1 MKAILSMLLAST
13 LLTGVVSAQ
22 VKQLPVD
29 RNKTVVKDQPAKMQ
43 PGIQPNAVRSADTA
57 VKQSPP
63 PAATTAQPPAAA
75 TPPPDYFLVSARV
88 RVATGGDNKELQS
101 GAGVRIFKLSY
112 TPGGASPGDFKAY
125 PGERLMFETRDE
137 PRREFKVNSTNEID
151 LKSIYSFNY
160 HPVDMMLG
168 YVEPYGFKA
177 VITYSPNFPLDAW
190 RINNVTIVFEI
201 KDRNGN
207 PHPYMGYRE
216 ILFSPNKL
224 MKAGDNT
231 LELFIDKNFMRQL

>member
-1 MKAILSMLLAST
+1 MKTFLSVLLAVT
-13 LLTGVVSAQ
+13 FLAGPVSAQ

-29 RNKTVVKDQPAKMQ
+29 RNKTVVKDQPVKMQ
-43 PGIQPNAVRSADTA
+43 PGVKTNTVKSADTV

-63 PAATTAQPPAAA
+63 AAATTTQPPAAA
-75 TPPPDYFLVSARV
+75 TPPAYYLVSARV
-88 RVATGGDNKELQS
+88 RVATGDDNKELQS
-101 GAGVRIFKLSY
+101 GAEVRIFKLSY

-125 PGERLMFETRDE
+125 PGQRLLFETRDE

-151 LKSIYSFNY
+151 LKSIYSLNY
-160 HPVDMMLG
+160 QAVDIMLG

-177 VITYSPNFPLDAW
+177 VITYFPNFPLDAW
-190 RINNVTIVFEI
+190 RINNVTVVLEI

-224 MKAGDNT
+224 LKAGDNT
-231 LELFIDKNFMRQL
+231 LELFIDKNFMKQL

>member
-1 MKAILSMLLAST
+1 MKT
-13 LLTGVVSAQ
+13 LLSVLITCILLSGRVSAQ

-29 RNKTVVKDQPAKMQ
+29 RNKTVVKDEPVKMQ
-43 PGIQPNAVRSADTA
+43 PGIKPNAVKADTA
-57 VKQSPP
+57 VKQAPP
-63 PAATTAQPPAAA
+63 PAATTTQPPAATTA
-75 TPPPDYFLVSARV
+75 PAYFLVSAKV
-88 RVATGGDNKELQS
+88 RVATGDDNKELQS
-101 GAGVRIFKLSY
+101 VAGVKIFKLSY

-125 PGERLMFETRDE
+125 PGQRLLFETRDE

-160 HPVDMMLG
+160 QPVDIMLG

-190 RINNVTIVFEI
+190 RINNVTIVLEI

>member
-1 MKAILSMLLAST
+1 MKTLRSVLIAVTFLA
-13 LLTGVVSAQ
+13 GPVSAQ

-29 RNKTVVKDQPAKMQ
+29 RNKTVVKDQPVKMQ
-43 PGIQPNAVRSADTA
+43 PGVKTNTVKSADTV

-63 PAATTAQPPAAA
+63 AAATTTQPPAAA
-75 TPPPDYFLVSARV
+75 TPPAYYLVSARV
-88 RVATGGDNKELQS
+88 RVATGDDNKELQS
-101 GAGVRIFKLSY
+101 GAEVRIFKLSY

-125 PGERLMFETRDE
+125 PGQRLLFETRDE

-151 LKSIYSFNY
+151 LKSIYSLNY
-160 HPVDMMLG
+160 QAVDIMLG

-177 VITYSPNFPLDAW
+177 VITYFPNFPLDAW
-190 RINNVTIVFEI
+190 RINNVTVVLEI

-224 MKAGDNT
+224 LKAGDNT
-231 LELFIDKNFMRQL
+231 LELFIDKNFMKQL

>member
-1 MKAILSMLLAST
+1 
-13 LLTGVVSAQ
+13 
-22 VKQLPVD
+22 
-29 RNKTVVKDQPAKMQ
+29 MQ
-43 PGIQPNAVRSADTA
+43 PGVKTNTVKSADTV

-63 PAATTAQPPAAA
+63 AAATTTQPPAAA
-75 TPPPDYFLVSARV
+75 TPRAYYLVSARV
-88 RVATGGDNKELQS
+88 RVATGDDNKELQS
-101 GAGVRIFKLSY
+101 GAEVRIFKLSY

-125 PGERLMFETRDE
+125 PGQRLLFETRDE

-151 LKSIYSFNY
+151 LKSIYSLNY
-160 HPVDMMLG
+160 QAVDIMLG

-177 VITYSPNFPLDAW
+177 VITYFPNFPLDAW
-190 RINNVTIVFEI
+190 RINNVTVVLEI

-224 MKAGDNT
+224 LKAGDNT
-231 LELFIDKNFMRQL
+231 LELFIDKNFMKQL

>member
-1 MKAILSMLLAST
+1 MKTLRSVLIAVTFLA
-13 LLTGVVSAQ
+13 GPVSAQ

-29 RNKTVVKDQPAKMQ
+29 RNKTVVKDQPVKMQ
-43 PGIQPNAVRSADTA
+43 PGIKTNTVKPADTV

-63 PAATTAQPPAAA
+63 AAATTTQPPAAA
-75 TPPPDYFLVSARV
+75 TPPAYYLVSARV
-88 RVATGGDNKELQS
+88 RVATGDDNKELQS
-101 GAGVRIFKLSY
+101 GAAVRIFKLSY

-125 PGERLMFETRDE
+125 PGQRLLFETRDE
-137 PRREFKVNSTNEID
+137 PTREFKVNSTNEID
-151 LKSIYSFNY
+151 LKSIYSFSY
-160 HPVDMMLG
+160 QPVDIMLG

-190 RINNVTIVFEI
+190 RINNVTVVLEI